1 MHERGLWDLIVTR
14 AVTGCLK
21 ALAAEVTSGHFSV
34 AGVMSWGASLKC

>member
-14 AVTGCLK
+14 AVIGCLK

-34 AGVMSWGASLKC
+34 AGVMS